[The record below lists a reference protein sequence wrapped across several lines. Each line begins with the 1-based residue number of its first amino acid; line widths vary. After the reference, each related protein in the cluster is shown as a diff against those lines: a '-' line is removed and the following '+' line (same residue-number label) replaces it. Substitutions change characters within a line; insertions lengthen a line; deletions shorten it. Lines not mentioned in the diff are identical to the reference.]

1 MPKEPQLEGLLST
14 KEETMEEK
22 KITRRSFLAGLAAAG
37 VVAAGSAAGCTPT
50 SNNGA
55 NSETTGNGGTIA
67 QSSNDAVAARQHTAL
82 LNPQDYDFRGNSIN
96 NWNSTRL
103 FSDWTFGNLT
113 MHNRMVKSAAGSAYM
128 PFWTTEMTI
137 AEYTH
142 WAKGGVE
149 LMYIEDYASLLEH
162 FPAFYKMRNRENSDL
177 KQIVDAIHAEGA
189 YCGYQ
194 LSLMGASFSGFDA
207 STAPEF
213 ACAHADDLTL
223 EEVKLVQQ
231 DFVDA
236 AKWLQ
241 DQGCDC
247 VEINAAGNNIGQAF
261 LSRNRNARTDE
272 YGPQSFENRT
282 RFVCDMIKGIKELCG
297 TDFPVQ
303 VLINA
308 IEENDYDLGQ
318 NATLTTVEENLQ
330 MVKMFEAAGA
340 DSLHVRLGPFNNH
353 PAEFASDMYF
363 TGFGIDGTTGYGNQ
377 FDFERHFEGKLI
389 GNHSGCGML
398 LDIAAE
404 FKNAVNIPVGT
415 VTYMDPAHA
424 PDFFEAALADDKLDF
439 YLMNRPFMVDPEY
452 INKLKE
458 GRLDEIRPCNRC
470 LHCHFDLDEEGNFYE
485 HCRMN
490 ATHMRAYLD
499 LMPEGPDIPAGN
511 GEKKVLVVGAGPA
524 GMEAARV
531 AALRGYKVTLY
542 DKKGGVGGLLE
553 FAANAK
559 GPHENIQRTRD
570 YFARQLEVT
579 GVEVVTGKEVD
590 AAFIKEQAPDA
601 VVIATGGLRPALDIE
616 GTALT
621 KVISIDD
628 FLTTELGDNVTIL
641 GENAQAVD
649 AALRLLS
656 EGKRVTI
663 ASPLPLAALD
673 KGQSDHI
680 KGFVIPMLYTLGT
693 RIWPNAAIESVGDGE
708 VTITCDTGVDMT
720 YACDAVIVAVDML
733 PDTSLS
739 SALSGM
745 EVYSV
750 GDCNRP
756 FNIAEAITAG
766 NLAARKI

>member
-1 MPKEPQLEGLLST
+1 
-14 KEETMEEK
+14 MEER
-22 KITRRSFLAGLAAAG
+22 KISRRRFLTGLAASGA
-37 VVAAGSAAGCTPT
+37 VVAAGSITACAPAENSVAGSGSALDGAASTG
-50 SNNGA
+50 GA
-55 NSETTGNGGTIA
+55 SSASET
-67 QSSNDAVAARQHTAL
+67 VRARQHTAL
-82 LNPQDYDFRGNSIN
+82 LNPQDYDYRANSITD
-96 NWNSTRL
+96 WNSTTL
-103 FSDWTFGNLT
+103 FSDWTFGSLT

-149 LMYIEDYASLLEH
+149 LMWVEDFASLLEH
-162 FPAFYKMRNRENSDL
+162 YPAFYKVRTRENSDM
-177 KQIVDAIHAEGA
+177 KEIVDAIHAEGA

-207 STAPEF
+207 ATAAQFE
-213 ACAHADDLTL
+213 CAHADDLTL
-223 EEVKLVQQ
+223 DEVRLVQQ
-231 DFVDA
+231 DFIDA
-236 AKWLQ
+236 AQWLQ
-241 DQGCDC
+241 QQGFDA

-272 YGPQSFENRT
+272 YGSQSFENRT
-282 RFVCDMIKGIKELCG
+282 RFVCEMIQGIKQVCG
-297 TDFPVQ
+297 ADFPVQ

-318 NATLTTVEENLQ
+318 NATLTTVEENLE

-377 FDFERHFEGKLI
+377 FDFQRHFEGKLI
-389 GNHSGCGML
+389 ANHSGCGML
-398 LDIAAE
+398 LDIASE

-424 PDFFEAALADDKLDF
+424 PDFFEQALADGKLDF

-490 ATHMRAYLD
+490 ATHMRAYLE
-499 LMPEGPDIPAGN
+499 LMPEGPDIPPGN
-511 GEKKVLVVGAGPA
+511 GEKKVMVVGAGPA

-531 AALRGYKVTLY
+531 AALRGYDVTLY
-542 DKKGGVGGLLE
+542 EKKGSVGGLLE
-553 FAANAK
+553 FAANVK
-559 GPHENIQRTRD
+559 GPHENIQRTRE
-570 YFARQLEVT
+570 YFARQMEVT
-579 GVEVVTGKEVD
+579 GVNVITGTEVD
-590 AAFIKEQAPDA
+590 ADLIKQEAPDA
-601 VVIATGGLRPALDIE
+601 VVIATGGLRPPL
-616 GTALT
+616 GLQSNGSTQ
-621 KVISIDD
+621 VVSIDD
-628 FLTTELGDNVTIL
+628 FLTTDIGNNVTIV
-641 GENAQAVD
+641 GENAQAID
-649 AALRLLS
+649 TALKLLA
-656 EGKRVTI
+656 EGKNVTV
-663 ASPLPLAALD
+663 ASPLPLTALD

-693 RIWPNAAIESVGDGE
+693 RIWPNATVTSVGEGE
-708 VTITCDTGVDMT
+708 ITITCDTGVDMT
-720 YACDAVIVAVDML
+720 YPCDTVIEAMDML
-733 PDTSLS
+733 PDTTLS
-739 SALSGM
+739 GALSGLD
-745 EVYSV
+745 VYAV
-750 GDCNRP
+750 GDCNKP